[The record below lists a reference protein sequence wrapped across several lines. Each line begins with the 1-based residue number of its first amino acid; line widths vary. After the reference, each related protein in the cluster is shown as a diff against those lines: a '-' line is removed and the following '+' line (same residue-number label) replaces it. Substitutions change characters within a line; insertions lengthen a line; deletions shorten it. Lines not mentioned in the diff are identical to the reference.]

1 MDSFTKLHKG
11 KGFTFF
17 KVCAMTYDKSF
28 VSVRFTKLSL
38 PTNVLNSHFVLCF
51 LNAPGVRLVFSTI

>member
-1 MDSFTKLHKG
+1 
-11 KGFTFF
+11 
-17 KVCAMTYDKSF
+17 MTYDKSF

-38 PTNVLNSHFVLCF
+38 PTNVLNSQFVLCF